1 MHTNLRPASV
11 RFGRFELSQA
21 GGELYR
27 DGRPVRLQEQ
37 PRQILMA
44 LLERPGEIVT
54 REELRDRL
62 WKSDTFVDFEHG
74 LNTAVKKVRQALGDS
89 ADAPQFIETLARRG
103 YRFIGEVHAAEPSSE
118 LVAESV
124 PVAAVRP
131 PEVSAGRRI
140 DLRAIGFTL
149 GLVLAAAMV
158 AGWLLRDSP

>member
-89 ADAPQFIETLARRG
+89 ADTPQFIETIARRG
-103 YRFIGEVHAAEPSSE
+103 DRVIREIEP
-118 LVAESV
+118 LDHTPAVADSL
-124 PVAAVRP
+124 PVAAGVI
-131 PEVSAGRRI
+131 PEITAGRR
-140 DLRAIGFTL
+140 
-149 GLVLAAAMV
+149 
-158 AGWLLRDSP
+158 AGRRGVW